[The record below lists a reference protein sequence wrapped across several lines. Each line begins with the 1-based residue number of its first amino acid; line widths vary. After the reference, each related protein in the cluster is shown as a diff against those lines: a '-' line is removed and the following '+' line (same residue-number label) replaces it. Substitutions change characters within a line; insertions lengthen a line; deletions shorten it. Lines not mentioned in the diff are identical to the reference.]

1 MANLVPA
8 EGGLDLAQMAQNQQ
22 IQNQLQQV
30 LQRLDIMDARLNAN
44 SAKFANSRL
53 DPVWGRHLPYV
64 AVVKYVPGH
73 PWANPPAIPNVQFAA
88 EYVLNSP
95 PPDNLLPLNFDELQG
110 LVTGNLAV
118 TRQRLMTIHWFY
130 NDPRLAVPANG
141 NRAACY
147 RVIDALDYFLSGCK
161 RAEQYRTFTGFGS
174 ARTYSKE
181 SIATE
186 AYPQ

>member
-30 LQRLDIMDARLNAN
+30 IQRLDIMDARLNAN

-53 DPVWGRHLPYV
+53 DPVSGRHLQYV

-110 LVTGNLAV
+110 LVTGNLDV
-118 TRQRLMTIHWFY
+118 TRQRLMAIHWFY

-141 NRAACY
+141 NRAACH
-147 RVIDALDYFLSGCK
+147 RVIEALDYFLK
-161 RAEQYRTFTGFGS
+161 
-174 ARTYSKE
+174 
-181 SIATE
+181 
-186 AYPQ
+186 YP